1 MIDLQKIETFL
12 YAAEKLNLSST
23 AKQLHLSQP
32 AVSHQI
38 KSLEDEL
45 STTLFIGSNTGLQ
58 LTEAGRLLLP
68 WARRLLHDTNNLRK
82 MMSSLQENIVGEL
95 RIACSTT
102 AGKYILPQMAAR
114 FSQQYPGI
122 HVRILACGPEQTAIS
137 LLEGE
142 AHLGVVSTEVDDTNL
157 ESQQFFRDVITLIV
171 PSNHRWLFRKIV
183 EPSELLEEP
192 IIMREET
199 AGTRRV
205 VLAELAKHDI
215 SLDDLNVFMEL
226 GNAEAIVRTVAAGYG
241 ISFVSSLASACPL
254 DRGNVTDIV
263 VDDVTLQR
271 NIYMVR
277 KRISAPHRPRDV
289 FWSFI
294 HDPANADLIS
304 MANIIDNHHLSS
316 TKK

>member
-12 YAAEKLNLSST
+12 RAAENLSLSET

-38 KSLEDEL
+38 KSLEQEL
-45 STTLFIGSNTGLQ
+45 NATLFIRSNTGLK

-68 WARRLLHDTNNLRK
+68 WARRLLHDTNDLK
-82 MMSSLQENIVGEL
+82 EMMSSLQSDIVGEL

-102 AGKYILPQMAAR
+102 GGKYILPQLAAR

-122 HVRILACGPEQTAIS
+122 HVRIFACGPEQTTIN
-137 LLEGE
+137 LLDGE
-142 AHLGVVSTEVDDTNL
+142 AHLGVVSTEVDDTSL
-157 ESQQFFRDVITLIV
+157 ESQKFFRDVITLIV
-171 PSNHRWLFRKIV
+171 PSNHRWAFRKKID
-183 EPSELLEEP
+183 PSELLEEP

-205 VLAELAKHDI
+205 VLAELAKYDI
-215 SLDDLNVFMEL
+215 SLDDLNIFMEL

-241 ISFVSSLASACPL
+241 ISFASSLASACPME
-254 DRGNVTDIV
+254 RGNVINID
-263 VDDVTLQR
+263 VDGITLQR
-271 NIYMVR
+271 NVYMVR

-289 FWSFI
+289 FWSYI
-294 HDPANADLIS
+294 HDPANADLLS
-304 MANIIDNHHLSS
+304 MVNHPHDHE
-316 TKK
+316 

>member
-12 YAAEKLNLSST
+12 HATENSSISGT
-23 AKQLHLSQP
+23 AKQLHLTQP

-38 KSLEDEL
+38 KSLEREL
-45 STTLFIGSNTGLQ
+45 SATLFTRSNTGLQ

-68 WARRLLHDTNNLRK
+68 WARRLLHDTNNLK
-82 MMSSLQENIVGEL
+82 EMMTSLEKEIVGEL

-122 HVRILACGPEQTAIS
+122 YVRILACGPEQTTYN
-137 LLEGE
+137 LLDGE
-142 AHLGVVSTEVDDTNL
+142 AHLGVVSTEVEDSSL
-157 ESQQFFRDVITLIV
+157 EVQRFFQDHITLII
-171 PSNHRWLFRKIV
+171 PPDHRWAGRKMID
-183 EPSELLEEP
+183 PYELLEEP
-192 IIMREET
+192 IIMREKT

-226 GNAEAIVRTVAAGYG
+226 GNAEATVRTVAAGYG
-241 ISFVSSLASACPL
+241 ISFVPSLASAYPL
-254 DRGNVTDIV
+254 ERGNIKDINV
-263 VDDVTLQR
+263 KGIALHR
-271 NIYMVR
+271 NVYMVR
-277 KRISAPHRPRDV
+277 KRISNPHRPRDV

-294 HDPANADLIS
+294 HDPANADLIG
-304 MANIIDNHHLSS
+304 MANLIHEHDR
-316 TKK
+316 